1 MIRISLCMIVK
12 NEEKVLGR
20 CLSSIRDLM
29 EEIIIVDTGST
40 DATKKIARKYT
51 DRIYDFVWCDD
62 FSAARNF
69 AFEKATCDYIYSADA
84 DEVLDEENHEKF
96 RILKESLMPE
106 IEIVQMYYG
115 NQLSNGTVYNFD
127 RELRP
132 KLFKRIRN
140 FVWTEPVHEMVRL
153 LPVVYDSEI
162 EITHKPEQN
171 HSGRD
176 IALFEKMIA
185 RGETLSARLAELYA
199 RELFISG
206 NKEQFIRAGRYFTE
220 MVKDEAT
227 DEEQLKNALAVVV
240 RSCYEAGDI
249 LTMYQYAVKDVASEA
264 TSEVCCIMGD
274 YYRQNSN
281 YEEAVLWYYNA
292 AYEQQSILNI
302 RYQKEIPLQGLIA
315 CYRALQMAE
324 QEAYYQKEL
333 RNCEDGRTDS

>member
-12 NEEKVLGR
+12 NEEKVLDR

-29 EEIIIVDTGST
+29 DEIIIVDTGST

-176 IALFEKMIA
+176 IDLFEKMIA
-185 RGETLSARLAELYA
+185 KGEMLSARLAELYA
-199 RELFISG
+199 KELFISG
-206 NKEQFIRAGRYFTE
+206 NREQFIRAGRYFTE

-240 RSCYEAGDI
+240 RSCYEAGDF
-249 LTMYQYAVKDVASEA
+249 LTMYRYAIKDVASEA

-274 YYRQNSN
+274 YYRQNNN

-315 CYRALQMAE
+315 CYHALRMDE

-333 RNCEDGRTDS
+333 CNCEDG